1 MLARLLVTVS
11 LAAAALAAQSLRDC
25 RTVYLSPMPESL
37 EDFIGVQLLKWG
49 AIQVVTSEEKAD
61 CVAAFG
67 RRSASTDVRTT
78 GAETS
83 DTSVRE
89 ESARRDLP
97 EAHAFF
103 GSTKEAALTVVSRRT
118 AAIVWADAKSDAFSL
133 TGGPKTLA
141 RRLVDQMK
149 KDYAKEK

>member
-37 EDFIGVQLLKWG
+37 DDFIGVQLLKWG

-103 GSTKEAALTVVSRRT
+103 GSSKEAALTVVSRRT
-118 AAIVWADAKSDAFSL
+118 SAIVWADAKSDAFSL